1 MPVQALA
8 SLPARRLHGPAA
20 GKFGFAMLELLG
32 FISYLITLYTY
43 IVIAVVIFSWLMA
56 FGVINAYNPMVRS
69 IWQALNAVTEP
80 LLGPIRNAMPNL
92 GGLDISPVI
101 LLLACYFIQ
110 TVVLPN
116 IAKAVI

>member
-1 MPVQALA
+1 
-8 SLPARRLHGPAA
+8 
-20 GKFGFAMLELLG
+20 MLEFLG

-43 IVIAVVIFSWLMA
+43 VIIAAVIFSWLMA

-80 LLGPIRNAMPNL
+80 LLAPIRNAMPNM
-92 GGLDISPVI
+92 GGLDVSPVI

-116 IAKAVI
+116 IAKAVV